1 MAKQDDSLFLLEVLI
16 DKIAFIKSPCFTDK
30 DFRTCVNIECPS
42 VEPFEI
48 CDDDPGSN
56 ATKSGGP
63 FIKTFNSGK
72 SCLFSLKEADIGK
85 AMSKFPIKV
94 TVYKSLPCGCLPTK
108 IVMGEATIDMTK
120 EFIQARNKFIEDPS
134 GVSYQALKDA
144 FRIVGPDGGETGE
157 IIMFLRIS
165 CFGKLIVTKFQGTGV
180 ATKLETDR
188 TVAPIDRSCR
198 PQRDYQT
205 VQDPCVCGAT
215 RHLGD
220 VSVAAQPSCTT
231 SKTAGFGICPS
242 ARDPF
247 NSMPCQESDDPCYC
261 SGPKPPVK
269 QNMICRN
276 MDQYCLH
283 VPKGTFLSLPRNQD
297 KVEVN
302 KNNIA
307 SDEIEPL
314 ILDLYKTDQ
323 RFKAE
328 SETTSNYES
337 LQCLTDSSNMDF
349 SNELRKPNSITADIF
364 SASSVCTVSTIRSKR
379 RSVSFSRT
387 IDYFWSLQNKTL
399 KSSTNYLDR
408 LNSEDESRVFGNN
421 ETTVYMTLFDDRCHL
436 QCSGTQATGSVNKCI
451 QINRSKIFSPSYGGS
466 TNKYSPMKKLLCR
479 DSIFG
484 IPNNIRNPE
493 IYLFGRKKNK
503 PESKKGMGSEDSV
516 TNIFKKEPSPT
527 ISVKK
532 DLSKSSE
539 PSTVSTQAKSLSST
553 ASMQTKRSKK
563 PSSGVGTAKTVSIT
577 TKTQQ
582 PCPAIGTVNEDMMV
596 TVSHIKIGPKQTCPI
611 YGHSPCQ
618 GPKCVA
624 AATQEEQAPV
634 KVSTVNNPR
643 RGVFELVIR
652 KMTGAPLAKNELM
665 LEWTPPQCRIQPS
678 SSGFPCSMSYK
689 RPKSCN
695 QSKYKLI
702 ACSPSPCRA
711 KYNRKIYIK
720 SCSPIPRV
728 ICPPAP
734 CKRCRKISCCG
745 KSCLPSRSCSPLLQC
760 IRRSP
765 TPCISPCPPPPCYKN
780 PCRSPCFSSPCLRPC
795 PVGRRRPRRSRSQPR
810 IRAHPKRISPCCNRA
825 KLCPVV
831 RCQSPFRPSIG
842 CCPLHYCHSIKTA
855 LNCPRKPL
863 NCCKSSCTT
872 NCG

>member
-283 VPKGTFLSLPRNQD
+283 VPKGRSKQF
-297 KVEVN
+297 E
-302 KNNIA
+302 
-307 SDEIEPL
+307 EIDTNL
-314 ILDLYKTDQ
+314 GG
-323 RFKAE
+323 
-328 SETTSNYES
+328 
-337 LQCLTDSSNMDF
+337 
-349 SNELRKPNSITADIF
+349 NELKIKVPATSSIIKKISQTHCAMQSPYLKGTDDNTSCQPPCGKNQISLAMPSEAICCNGAQLANTQF
-364 SASSVCTVSTIRSKR
+364 TCTT
-379 RSVSFSRT
+379 
-387 IDYFWSLQNKTL
+387 
-399 KSSTNYLDR
+399 
-408 LNSEDESRVFGNN
+408 EG
-421 ETTVYMTLFDDRCHL
+421 
-436 QCSGTQATGSVNKCI
+436 CI
-451 QINRSKIFSPSYGGS
+451 QASKHGQQTALARGD
-466 TNKYSPMKKLLCR
+466 NKYQE
-479 DSIFG
+479 
-484 IPNNIRNPE
+484 IPN
-493 IYLFGRKKNK
+493 K
-503 PESKKGMGSEDSV
+503 DSFV
-516 TNIFKKEPSPT
+516 LK
-527 ISVKK
+527 V
-532 DLSKSSE
+532 
-539 PSTVSTQAKSLSST
+539 
-553 ASMQTKRSKK
+553 
-563 PSSGVGTAKTVSIT
+563 AKT
-577 TKTQQ
+577 
-582 PCPAIGTVNEDMMV
+582 AI
-596 TVSHIKIGPKQTCPI
+596 
-611 YGHSPCQ
+611 Q
-618 GPKCVA
+618 GEKKCKL
-624 AATQEEQAPV
+624 E
-634 KVSTVNNPR
+634 
-643 RGVFELVIR
+643 FELV
-652 KMTGAPLAKNELM
+652 
-665 LEWTPPQCRIQPS
+665 TPKGPDKKPPVQKHNARIQSDPDCDCYI
-678 SSGFPCSMSYK
+678 GRLK
-689 RPKSCN
+689 KS
-695 QSKYKLI
+695 KEK
-702 ACSPSPCRA
+702 
-711 KYNRKIYIK
+711 KK
-720 SCSPIPRV
+720 
-728 ICPPAP
+728 
-734 CKRCRKISCCG
+734 
-745 KSCLPSRSCSPLLQC
+745 
-760 IRRSP
+760 
-765 TPCISPCPPPPCYKN
+765 
-780 PCRSPCFSSPCLRPC
+780 
-795 PVGRRRPRRSRSQPR
+795 
-810 IRAHPKRISPCCNRA
+810 H
-825 KLCPVV
+825 
-831 RCQSPFRPSIG
+831 
-842 CCPLHYCHSIKTA
+842 
-855 LNCPRKPL
+855 
-863 NCCKSSCTT
+863 
-872 NCG
+872 

>member
-283 VPKGTFLSLPRNQD
+283 VPKDCCPPGNKIIFQMPSDSCGTGHKQRAHFNYTTDGVGDIARDEPGQLSPTNAENYHGVVYDFPQQVIKLRIG
-297 KVEVN
+297 KT
-302 KNNIA
+302 
-307 SDEIEPL
+307 IEMP
-314 ILDLYKTDQ
+314 
-323 RFKAE
+323 
-328 SETTSNYES
+328 
-337 LQCLTDSSNMDF
+337 
-349 SNELRKPNSITADIF
+349 
-364 SASSVCTVSTIRSKR
+364 
-379 RSVSFSRT
+379 
-387 IDYFWSLQNKTL
+387 
-399 KSSTNYLDR
+399 
-408 LNSEDESRVFGNN
+408 
-421 ETTVYMTLFDDRCHL
+421 
-436 QCSGTQATGSVNKCI
+436 
-451 QINRSKIFSPSYGGS
+451 
-466 TNKYSPMKKLLCR
+466 
-479 DSIFG
+479 
-484 IPNNIRNPE
+484 
-493 IYLFGRKKNK
+493 GRK
-503 PESKKGMGSEDSV
+503 SKLEYQ
-516 TNIFKKEPSPT
+516 F
-527 ISVKK
+527 
-532 DLSKSSE
+532 
-539 PSTVSTQAKSLSST
+539 
-553 ASMQTKRSKK
+553 
-563 PSSGVGTAKTVSIT
+563 IT
-577 TKTQQ
+577 
-582 PCPAIGTVNEDMMV
+582 PV
-596 TVSHIKIGPKQTCPI
+596 VSHKKI
-611 YGHSPCQ
+611 
-618 GPKCVA
+618 V
-624 AATQEEQAPV
+624 PV
-634 KVSTVNNPR
+634 TD
-643 RGVFELVIR
+643 
-652 KMTGAPLAKNELM
+652 
-665 LEWTPPQCRIQPS
+665 
-678 SSGFPCSMSYK
+678 
-689 RPKSCN
+689 
-695 QSKYKLI
+695 
-702 ACSPSPCRA
+702 
-711 KYNRKIYIK
+711 NR
-720 SCSPIPRV
+720 
-728 ICPPAP
+728 
-734 CKRCRKISCCG
+734 
-745 KSCLPSRSCSPLLQC
+745 
-760 IRRSP
+760 
-765 TPCISPCPPPPCYKN
+765 
-780 PCRSPCFSSPCLRPC
+780 
-795 PVGRRRPRRSRSQPR
+795 
-810 IRAHPKRISPCCNRA
+810 
-825 KLCPVV
+825 
-831 RCQSPFRPSIG
+831 
-842 CCPLHYCHSIKTA
+842 TA
-855 LNCPRKPL
+855 QYT
-863 NCCKSSCTT
+863 SSCQVCCITKPT
-872 NCG
+872 ECDL